1 MTNDKEAY
9 METLYVLLVDDEP
22 RYLETTSRLL
32 SRKGCSVATAGSGVE
47 ALALLAKEPAHVV
60 VLDVKMPG
68 MDGHET
74 FRAIRK
80 SYPLVEVI
88 LLTGHGTVDSAVEG
102 LKAGAFDYLVKP
114 ADIDLLWEKV
124 NDAWQAHRRHGE
136 KIRLAMLERS
146 MQTPRE
152 IMKQQGPKID
162 A

>member
-1 MTNDKEAY
+1 

-32 SRKGCSVATAGSGVE
+32 ARKGCTVITAASGME
-47 ALALLAKEPAHVV
+47 ALAMLAKEPVHVV

-80 SYPLVEVI
+80 SHPLVEVI

-102 LKAGAFDYLVKP
+102 LKAGAFDYLMKP

-124 NDAWQAHRRHGE
+124 SEAWAKARRHGE

-146 MQTPRE
+146 MQSPRD
-152 IMKQQGPKID
+152 IMKQHGSD
-162 A
+162 GAA

>member
-1 MTNDKEAY
+1 
-9 METLYVLLVDDEP
+9 MENLIVLLVDDEP

-32 SRKGCSVATAGSGVE
+32 ARKGCAVATAESGME
-47 ALALLAKEPAHVV
+47 ALSLLSREPVHVV

-80 SYPLVEVI
+80 SHPLVEVI

-124 NDAWQAHRRHGE
+124 SEAWQANRRHAE

-146 MQTPRE
+146 MQSPRE
-152 IMKQQGPKID
+152 IMKQQGPKTD

>member
-1 MTNDKEAY
+1 
-9 METLYVLLVDDEP
+9 METLYVLLVDDEA

-32 SRKGCSVATAGSGVE
+32 ARKGCTVATAASGME
-47 ALALLAKEPAHVV
+47 ALSLLSKAPAHVV

-80 SYPLVEVI
+80 IHPLVEVI

-124 NDAWQAHRRHGE
+124 NEAWQANRRHAE

-146 MQTPRE
+146 MQSPRD
-152 IMKQQGPKID
+152 IMKQKGLNSD

>member
-1 MTNDKEAY
+1 

-32 SRKGCSVATAGSGVE
+32 ARKGCTVITAASGME
-47 ALALLAKEPAHVV
+47 ALAMLAKEPVHVV

-80 SYPLVEVI
+80 SHPLVEVI

-102 LKAGAFDYLVKP
+102 LKAGAFDYLMKP

-124 NDAWQAHRRHGE
+124 SEAWAKARRHGE

-146 MQTPRE
+146 MQSPRD
-152 IMKQQGPKID
+152 IMKQHGAD
-162 A
+162 GAA

>member
-1 MTNDKEAY
+1 MD
-9 METLYVLLVDDEP
+9 TLNVLLVDDEP

-32 SRKGCSVATAGSGVE
+32 ARKGCTVATAASGME
-47 ALALLAKEPAHVV
+47 ALSCLSRAPAHVV

-80 SYPLVEVI
+80 THPLVEVI

-124 NDAWQAHRRHGE
+124 NEAWQANRRHAE

-146 MQTPRE
+146 MQSPRD
-152 IMKQQGPKID
+152 IMKQKGLNSD